1 MSVSEL
7 CSPHLVPVIESL
19 EMTGVHADIADAMP
33 SRGQYHGAVGR
44 ADHGGHDRPLPE
56 PGASAAAFVRFGFAA
71 LIAVAV
77 AVLLF
82 SEFSARFG
90 SGGGATTSHDPV
102 VFASGDVVWAL
113 PAVAIAAVVGAA
125 LVVVSGSQAGLVVLA
140 RFGVPWLGRDAR
152 ARANGLTWSAIGML
166 AVDFTGEA
174 FEAFPG
180 GVSVAAVS
188 LGVVLGMGTFRL
200 HRHAI
205 EHEAYRTFNLIA
217 MLLAAGS
224 LASMATT
231 STGAWWTRNFSTLG
245 TSDDLAAACFN
256 VAIIVSGAGMAG
268 MSVALTKAVAES
280 RYGARRGGVL
290 AMRVLI
296 VTIGV
301 SLMGVGLVP
310 IDGATDL
317 HNAAAATA
325 AAAFAVLC
333 LGIQLWARRLPIPLV
348 IASYLSITI
357 EVVAMIAY
365 DGIGVFNL
373 TVFEIVAFTLVFAW
387 LIALVAMTHPT
398 VEATTD
404 AADASGAARIADR
417 ARADHDLAPGRRDVP
432 PQRHLS
438 AASARRAM
446 VGRGRGR
453 LPTQADGGTWAP
465 QRTAQRSRSNA
476 MTRRVATS

>member
-1 MSVSEL
+1 
-7 CSPHLVPVIESL
+7 
-19 EMTGVHADIADAMP
+19 MTGVHADIADAMP
-33 SRGQYHGAVGR
+33 SRGQYHDAVGR

-90 SGGGATTSHDPV
+90 SGGEAGSLHDPV
-102 VFASGDVVWAL
+102 GFVFASGDVVWAL

-125 LVVVSGSQAGLVVLA
+125 LVVVSGSHAGLVVLA

-174 FEAFPG
+174 FVAFPG
-180 GVSVAAVS
+180 GVSVAAVA

-256 VAIIVSGAGMAG
+256 VAIVVSGAGMAG
-268 MSVALTKAVAES
+268 MSVALTKAVAEA

-296 VTIGV
+296 ITIGM

-325 AAAFAVLC
+325 AGAFAVLC
-333 LGIQLWARRLPIPLV
+333 LGVQLWARRLPISLV

-398 VEATTD
+398 VEGTTD
-404 AADASGAARIADR
+404 AAGASSTARTPGR
-417 ARADHDLAPGRRDVP
+417 PRTDHDPAPGGHDVP
-432 PQRHLS
+432 ALRHLS
-438 AASARRAM
+438 ATPARRAM

-453 LPTQADGGTWAP
+453 PPTQTDGGTWPP
-465 QRTAQRSRSNA
+465 QRTAQR
-476 MTRRVATS
+476 